1 MENSP
6 HTTPSRY
13 PISCSQG
20 PYALGRVSNSIL
32 WVNGDPEKRSPP
44 SWDAQLVMDVNSDLS
59 DPEPELLV
67 PLTAVS
73 AADLE
78 DEGKMLAFPCF
89 LDEA

>member
-1 MENSP
+1 
-6 HTTPSRY
+6 
-13 PISCSQG
+13 
-20 PYALGRVSNSIL
+20 
-32 WVNGDPEKRSPP
+32 
-44 SWDAQLVMDVNSDLS
+44 MDVNSDLS

-89 LDEA
+89 LDES